1 MAGGV
6 KLNVSNRLAMP
17 SAERFIKSLESKAMI
32 TLQADLFVRMFT
44 FFSFFLNE
52 ANIRI
57 ESDRHAQKNNNK
69 DGTQHAVLRK

>member
-44 FFSFFLNE
+44 FFSFFFKRGQYQN
-52 ANIRI
+52 
-57 ESDRHAQKNNNK
+57 
-69 DGTQHAVLRK
+69 